1 MKTFLDSGV
10 LLTAWRGKEAAAAA
24 ALALLEAPGRTF
36 YTSKVV
42 KLELLPKP
50 THFKQQAEVDF
61 YNTIFA
67 RMAGEEPWSAELGA
81 AAFDLACRHGLS
93 AADALNMTAA
103 LRQGADEF
111 VTSEGPN
118 KALFRVPG
126 IRVQTIRQAARI

>member
-10 LLTAWRGKEAAAAA
+10 LLSAWRGKEAA
-24 ALALLEAPGRTF
+24 
-36 YTSKVV
+36 
-42 KLELLPKP
+42 
-50 THFKQQAEVDF
+50 
-61 YNTIFA
+61 
-67 RMAGEEPWSAELGA
+67 A

-111 VTSEGPN
+111 VTSEGAN

-126 IRVQTIRQAARI
+126 IRVQTIRQAAGI